1 MNTIDFNKRKKQIN
15 WKANKAYNNVKKAV
29 DPYIGVL
36 ELTAEEA
43 VSLKLMLE
51 MFLEDNESKKAVD
64 YALKGFI
71 TNLQTVLNKINKE
84 VEFYEKDN

>member
-1 MNTIDFNKRKKQIN
+1 MNTIDFNKRKKRID
-15 WKANKAYNNVKKAV
+15 WKANKAYSNVKKTV
-29 DPYIGVL
+29 EPYIGIL
-36 ELTAEEA
+36 ELTGEET

-84 VEFYEKDN
+84 MELYEKDN